1 MIYFEQYAFICI
13 YKTCFS
19 GILTLPSHFLMLQD
33 FNRAA
38 FPQKYVPICI
48 MLKISVSPRW
58 QAGNPQPN
66 GSAPVIDTTLLIQ
79 LLTHI
84 DSLGSIA
91 SAGRAMHLSY
101 RHVWGLL
108 REAEE
113 VFGAT
118 LIIKRPGHGT
128 RLSDLANALLQAD
141 RRIHARLAPTLES
154 LASEIETEIRRALPA
169 AQTALRLFASHGFA
183 VESLLALMR
192 SQEFPVEVR
201 YRNSTEALAALAN
214 DECDLAG
221 FHVPVGEFEREAVGQ
236 YMTWLSTEHM
246 LIELAT
252 RRQGLFVASG
262 NPKGIA
268 GLADLTR
275 RDVRFVNRQGGSGTR
290 MLLELMLKKEALHAH
305 RINGFETAE
314 FTHAAV
320 AAYIA
325 SGMADVGF
333 GVETAAARFGLHFIP
348 LAVERYFFAVKKKAL
363 DLPTV
368 TAAIGLLRS
377 EAFLSAVSGLKGYD
391 ASAAGKVSGVEE
403 AFPRM

>member
-1 MIYFEQYAFICI
+1 
-13 YKTCFS
+13 
-19 GILTLPSHFLMLQD
+19 
-33 FNRAA
+33 
-38 FPQKYVPICI
+38 
-48 MLKISVSPRW
+48 MLKISLTPRW
-58 QAGNPQPN
+58 QAGKSLPGQP
-66 GSAPVIDTTLLIQ
+66 ARVIDTSLLIQ
-79 LLTHI
+79 LLAHI
-84 DSLGSIA
+84 DALGSIA
-91 SAGRAMHLSY
+91 SAGRAMQLSY

-113 VFGAT
+113 VFGAA

-128 RLSDLANALLQAD
+128 RLSELASALLQAD

-154 LASEIETEIRRALPA
+154 LASEIETEIRKALPA
-169 AQTALRLFASHGFA
+169 AQAALRLFASHGFA

-221 FHVPVGEFEREAVGQ
+221 FHVPVGEFEREALGQ
-236 YMTWLSTEHM
+236 YMTWLSAEHM
-246 LIELAT
+246 LVELAT
-252 RRQGLFVASG
+252 RRQGLFVAQR
-262 NPKGIA
+262 NPKDIR
-268 GLADLTR
+268 GLADLAR
-275 RDVRFVNRQGGSGTR
+275 RDVRFVNRQSGSGTR
-290 MLLELMLKKEALHAH
+290 MLLELMLKKQGLPAH
-305 RINGFETAE
+305 QVNGFETAE

-325 SGMADVGF
+325 GGMADVGF

-363 DLPTV
+363 ALPTV

-377 EAFLSAVSGLKGYD
+377 EEFLSAVSGLKGYD
-391 ASAAGKVSGVEE
+391 ASAAGKVIGVEE
-403 AFPRM
+403 AFPLR

>member
-1 MIYFEQYAFICI
+1 
-13 YKTCFS
+13 
-19 GILTLPSHFLMLQD
+19 
-33 FNRAA
+33 
-38 FPQKYVPICI
+38 
-48 MLKISVSPRW
+48 MLKITLTPRW
-58 QAGNPQPN
+58 QAGKSLPGMP
-66 GSAPVIDTTLLIQ
+66 AHVIDTSLLIQ
-79 LLTHI
+79 LLAHI
-84 DSLGSIA
+84 EALGSIA
-91 SAGRAMHLSY
+91 SAGRAMQLSY

-118 LIIKRPGHGT
+118 LIIKRPGQGT
-128 RLSDLANALLQAD
+128 HLSDLANALLQAD

-154 LASEIETEIRRALPA
+154 LASEIETEIRKALPA
-169 AQTALRLFASHGFA
+169 AQAALRLFASHGFA

-221 FHVPVGEFEREAVGQ
+221 FHVPVGEFEREALGQ
-236 YMTWLSTEHM
+236 YMAWLSPDHM

-252 RRQGLFVASG
+252 RRQGLFVAQG

-268 GLADLTR
+268 GLPDLVR
-275 RDVRFVNRQGGSGTR
+275 GDVRFVNRQAGSGTR
-290 MLLELMLKKEALHAH
+290 MLLELMLKKAGLSAQ

-325 SGMADVGF
+325 GGMADVGF

-348 LAVERYFFAVKKKAL
+348 LAAERYFFAVKRKAL

-368 TAAIGLLRS
+368 TAAINLLRS
-377 EAFLSAVSGLKGYD
+377 EVFLAAVSGLEGYD
-391 ASAAGKVSGVEE
+391 ASASGGVIGVEE
-403 AFPRM
+403 AFAAGWPNRE

>member
-1 MIYFEQYAFICI
+1 
-13 YKTCFS
+13 
-19 GILTLPSHFLMLQD
+19 
-33 FNRAA
+33 
-38 FPQKYVPICI
+38 
-48 MLKISVSPRW
+48 MLKITLSPCW
-58 QAGNPQPN
+58 HAGKSQP
-66 GSAPVIDTTLLIQ
+66 GTPAQVIDTSLLIR

-91 SAGRAMHLSY
+91 SAGRAMQLSY

-118 LIIKRPGHGT
+118 LIVKRPGHGT
-128 RLSDLANALLQAD
+128 RLSDLASALLQAD

-154 LASEIETEIRRALPA
+154 LASEIETEIRKALPA
-169 AQTALRLFASHGFA
+169 PPAALRLFASHGFA

-192 SQEFPVEVR
+192 SRELPVEVR

-214 DECDLAG
+214 DECELAG
-221 FHVPVGEFEREAVGQ
+221 FHVPVGEFEREALGQ
-236 YMTWLSTEHM
+236 YMAWLSPEHM

-252 RRQGLFVASG
+252 RRQGLFVAQG

-268 GLADLTR
+268 GLPDLVR
-275 RDVRFVNRQGGSGTR
+275 SDVRFVNRQAGSGTR
-290 MLLELMLKKEALHAH
+290 MLLELMLKKQGLSAQG
-305 RINGFETAE
+305 INGFETAE

-325 SGMADVGF
+325 GGMADVGF
-333 GVETAAARFGLHFIP
+333 GVETAAARFGLRFIA
-348 LAVERYFFAVKKKAL
+348 LAEERYFFAVKKKAL

-368 TAAIGLLRS
+368 TTAIGLLRS
-377 EAFLSAVSGLKGYD
+377 EAFLAAVSELKGYD
-391 ASAAGKVSGVEE
+391 ASATGRVIGVEE
-403 AFPRM
+403 AFSAGRGKPE